1 MPTQPWP
8 LLVFA
13 RTPNPGQVKTRL
25 IAELGAQG
33 ASELHCQLVTRA
45 LQRACGSRGARVQL
59 WVAGDPLEAFVQHC
73 ARRFDVPVFEQRGDD
88 LGQRMAGAFESAS
101 RQMNPKAPGCILIGT
116 DCPAQTTDD
125 LEQAA
130 HALQGHD
137 VVLQPAED
145 GGYVL
150 VGLRRPQ
157 PKLFEAISWGSSRVA
172 QETLSRAKS
181 LRLSFHLLRTLPD
194 LDSADDLKRARAN
207 GWID

>member
-1 MPTQPWP
+1 MPTQAWP

-13 RTPNPGQVKTRL
+13 RTPIPGKVKTRL
-25 IAELGAQG
+25 IADLGAQG
-33 ASELHCQLVTRA
+33 ASDLHCQLVSRA
-45 LQRACGSRGARVQL
+45 LQRACASRGAQVQL

-73 ARRFDVPVFEQRGDD
+73 AQRFDVPVFEQRGDD
-88 LGQRMAGAFESAS
+88 LGQRIASAFESAS
-101 RQMNPKAPGCILIGT
+101 RQMSSKAAGCVLIGT

-130 HALQGHD
+130 EALRSND

-157 PKLFEAISWGSSRVA
+157 PKLFESISWGSSSVA
-172 QETLSRAKS
+172 QQTLARARS
-181 LRLSFHLLRTLPD
+181 LGLTFHLLRTLPD